1 MNSRLWY
8 PQLDVYDAIRRICL
22 ILECFR
28 EPPGIERLY
37 ISDFFLA
44 NPPLLHRASMSS
56 EVRKSFMALKIPR
69 PDKTFI
75 SYPSS
80 ILLFHKMEPIQK
92 EAINALRGKGL
103 LSMDDFERGE
113 VKLAQKASG
122 LFPIETMC
130 AQEEREL
137 CIFLTRMFSSS
148 SEINT
153 QELRRKTG
161 LRRSI

>member
-22 ILECFR
+22 ILQYFKES
-28 EPPGIERLY
+28 PGIERLY

-44 NPPLLHRASMSS
+44 NPPLLHRISMSS
-56 EVRKSFMALKIPR
+56 EVRKSFMALKITR

-80 ILLFHKMEPIQK
+80 LLLFHKMEPIQK

-103 LSMDDFERGE
+103 LSMDYFERGK
-113 VKLAQKASG
+113 VKFVQKANG
-122 LFPIETMC
+122 LFPFETIC
-130 AQEEREL
+130 TQEEQEL
-137 CIFLTRMFSSS
+137 CIFLTTMFSSS
-148 SEINT
+148 SELDN

>member
-1 MNSRLWY
+1 MSSRLWY

-22 ILECFR
+22 ILHCF
-28 EPPGIERLY
+28 EDSPGIERLY

-44 NPPLLHRASMSS
+44 NPPLLYRISMSA

-80 ILLFHKMEPIQK
+80 ILLFHKMKPIQK

-103 LSMDDFERGE
+103 LSLDDFERGDI
-113 VKLAQKASG
+113 KLAQKANS
-122 LFPIETMC
+122 LFPIEKMC
-130 AQEEREL
+130 TQEERSL
-137 CIFLTRMFSSS
+137 CMFLATIFSIS
-148 SEINT
+148 SENNS

>member
-1 MNSRLWY
+1 MKSRLWY

-22 ILECFR
+22 ILQYFKDS
-28 EPPGIERLY
+28 PSIERLY

-44 NPPLLHRASMSS
+44 NPPLLYRTSMSAD
-56 EVRKSFMALKIPR
+56 VRKNFMALKIPR

-80 ILLFHKMEPIQK
+80 LLLFHKMEPIQK

-103 LSMDDFERGE
+103 LCMDDFDRGE
-113 VKLAQKASG
+113 IKLAKKAVG
-122 LFPIETMC
+122 LFPIKTMC
-130 AQEEREL
+130 TQEERSL
-137 CIFLTRMFSSS
+137 CIFLATMFSSS
-148 SEINT
+148 AEINN

>member
-22 ILECFR
+22 ILQCF
-28 EPPGIERLY
+28 EESPGIERLY
-37 ISDFFLA
+37 ISDFYLA

-56 EVRKSFMALKIPR
+56 DVRKSFMELKIPR

-80 ILLFHKMEPIQK
+80 LLLFHKMEPIQR
-92 EAINALRGKGL
+92 EAVNALRGKGL
-103 LSMDDFERGE
+103 LSMDDFERGK
-113 VKLAQKASG
+113 VKLTQKANDH
-122 LFPIETMC
+122 FPIETMC
-130 AQEEREL
+130 TQEELKL
-137 CIFLTRMFSSS
+137 CIFLTTMFSSS
-148 SEINT
+148 SRIDS

-161 LRRSI
+161 LRRSV